1 MREANLEVPGKKGHT
16 GDDEVEQVAGRG
28 SCMQQVEDEDEDTS
42 DYDSEDSDNPTP
54 VPGGDLL
61 Q

>member
-16 GDDEVEQVAGRG
+16 GDEVEQEAGRG
-28 SCMQQVEDEDEDTS
+28 SCMQQVEDDDEDTS